1 MADGG
6 EIRMSEPSTLFA
18 GTTETVGTG
27 VLPSQALRAAI
38 NAHEIEAARPI
49 EAAQVQP
56 ASLDLRLGAKAYRVA
71 SSFLPGAKRTVA
83 ERLADLSLYEMDL
96 GRGAVLER
104 GAVYIVP
111 LEERLK
117 LKWRTSATANPKSSI
132 GRLDIFARVI
142 TDRGTRFDRVEE
154 GYVGP
159 LYVELAPRSFSI
171 EVRRGSKLTQLRLR
185 RGSPPVSARF
195 HERLQADY
203 RLIGNAE
210 PFDPS
215 KDGVPFTVDVKGAGD
230 GTVIGYRAR
239 RYAGLVDV
247 DKVGVYD
254 PRDFWEPVHARAG
267 QGVLLEPEHFYI
279 LASKESVVVPA
290 HVAAEM
296 VAYDTTMGE
305 FRVHYAGFFDPGFGC
320 DETGGA
326 GTRAVLEVRSHEVP
340 FLIEDGQVVGR
351 LAYERLAAPP
361 DTLYGQGVG
370 SYQKQ
375 GLQLA
380 KHFRPWPPG

>member
-1 MADGG
+1 
-6 EIRMSEPSTLFA
+6 MSEPETATAGLFS
-18 GTTETVGTG
+18 GTAEPVGTG

-38 NAHEIEAARPI
+38 QAHEIEATRPI
-49 EAAQVQP
+49 ETAQVQP
-56 ASLDLRLGAKAYRVA
+56 ASLDLRLGRVAYRVA

-83 ERLADLSLYEMDL
+83 ERLQDLSLYEMKLD
-96 GRGAVLER
+96 GGAVLER

-132 GRLDIFARVI
+132 GRLDVFARVI
-142 TDRGTRFDRVEE
+142 TDRGTRFDRIED
-154 GYVGP
+154 GYAGP

-195 HERLQADY
+195 HKQLQADY
-203 RLIGNAE
+203 GLIGSDEAI
-210 PFDPS
+210 DPN
-215 KDGVPFTVDVKGAGD
+215 KEGVPFTVDVKGTGD
-230 GTVIGYRAR
+230 GSIIGYRAKR
-239 RYAGLVDV
+239 HAGLIDV
-247 DKVGVYD
+247 DRVGSYD
-254 PRDFWEPVHARAG
+254 PRDFWEPVHAREG

-279 LASKESVVVPA
+279 LASRESVVVPP

-296 VAYDTTMGE
+296 VAYDTTVGE

-340 FLIEDGQVVGR
+340 FLIEDGQIVGR
-351 LAYERLAAPP
+351 LTYERLAAAP
-361 DTLYGQGVG
+361 DMLYGQQVG

-380 KHFRPWPPG
+380 KHFRPWPASG

>member
-1 MADGG
+1 
-6 EIRMSEPSTLFA
+6 MSEPEPAPTALFA
-18 GTTETVGTG
+18 DAAEPAGTG

-38 NAHEIEAARPI
+38 KAHEIAAARPI

-56 ASLDLRLGAKAYRVA
+56 ASLDLRLGPVAYRVA
-71 SSFLPGAKRTVA
+71 ASFLPGPRRTVA
-83 ERLADLSLYEMDL
+83 ERLADLSLYEMALDD
-96 GRGAVLER
+96 GAVLER

-111 LEERLK
+111 LEERLR

-132 GRLDIFARVI
+132 GRLDVFARVI
-142 TDRGTRFDRVEE
+142 TDRGTRFDRIEE
-154 GYVGP
+154 GYEGP

-195 HERLQADY
+195 HKQLQADY
-203 RLIGNAE
+203 GLIGSDE
-210 PFDPS
+210 TVDPS
-215 KDGVPFTVDVKGAGD
+215 KEGMPFTVDVKGIGD
-230 GTVIGYRAR
+230 GAVIGYRAKR
-239 RYAGLVDV
+239 HAGLVDV
-247 DKVGVYD
+247 DHIRAYD
-254 PRDFWEPVHARAG
+254 PRDFWEPVHSRAG

-279 LASKESVVVPA
+279 LASRESVVVPP

-296 VAYDTTMGE
+296 VAYDTTVGE

-340 FLIEDGQVVGR
+340 FLIEDGQIVGR
-351 LAYERLAAPP
+351 LTYERLAAPP

-380 KHFRPWPPG
+380 KHFLPWPTG

>member
-1 MADGG
+1 
-6 EIRMSEPSTLFA
+6 MSEPERNSLF
-18 GTTETVGTG
+18 TEAAEAPGTG

-38 NAHEIEAARPI
+38 QAHEIEAARPI
-49 EAAQVQP
+49 EAVQIQP

-96 GRGAVLER
+96 GDGAVLER

-111 LEERLK
+111 LEERLR

-142 TDRGTRFDRVEE
+142 TDRGTRFDRIEE
-154 GYVGP
+154 GYAGP

-195 HERLQADY
+195 HKQLQADFG
-203 RLIGNAE
+203 LIGTDEAV
-210 PFDPS
+210 DPD
-215 KDGVPFTVDVKGAGD
+215 KAGVPFTVDVKGAGD
-230 GTVIGYRAR
+230 GSVIGYRAKR
-239 RYAGLVDV
+239 HAGLVDV

-279 LASKESVVVPA
+279 LASKESVVVPP

-296 VAYDTTMGE
+296 VAYDTTVGE

-340 FLIEDGQVVGR
+340 FLIEDGQIVGR
-351 LAYERLAAPP
+351 LTYERLAAPP

-380 KHFRPWPPG
+380 KHFKPWPG

>member
-1 MADGG
+1 MT
-6 EIRMSEPSTLFA
+6 EPQAEPKTLFA
-18 GTTETVGTG
+18 DAASATTG

-38 NAHEIEAARPI
+38 AAHEIEALLPI
-49 EAAQVQP
+49 EPGQVQP
-56 ASLDLRLGAKAYRVA
+56 ASLDLRLGAKAYRVM
-71 SSFLPGAKRTVA
+71 SSFLPGASRTVA
-83 ERLADLSLYEMDL
+83 ERLADLALYEADL
-96 GRGAVLER
+96 SRGAVLER

-111 LEERLK
+111 LEERLR
-117 LKWRTSATANPKSSI
+117 LKWRSSATANPKSSI
-132 GRLDIFARVI
+132 GRLDIFARLI
-142 TDRGTRFDRVEE
+142 TDKGTRFDRIEE
-154 GYVGP
+154 GYEGP

-171 EVRRGSKLTQLRLR
+171 EVRRGSRLVQLRLR
-185 RGSPPVSARF
+185 RGSPPVSASF
-195 HERLQADY
+195 HKKLQADFG
-203 RLIGNAE
+203 LIGGTGAV
-210 PFDPS
+210 DPD
-215 KDGVPFTVDVKGAGD
+215 KEGVPFTVDVRGAGP
-230 GTVIGYRAR
+230 GAVIGYRAKR
-239 RYAGLVDV
+239 HAGLVDV
-247 DKVGVYD
+247 DRIAAYD
-254 PRDFWEPVHARAG
+254 PADYWEPVQARAN

-279 LASKESVVVPA
+279 LASKESVVVPP

-296 VAYDTTMGE
+296 VAYDTTVGE

-351 LAYERLAAPP
+351 LTYERLAAPP

-380 KHFRPWPPG
+380 KHFKPWPAG

>member
-1 MADGG
+1 MT
-6 EIRMSEPSTLFA
+6 EPSTLFA
-18 GTTETVGTG
+18 EAAEAAGTG

-38 NAHEIEAARPI
+38 NAHEIEAARAI

-83 ERLADLSLYEMDL
+83 ERLADLSLYVMDL
-96 GRGAVLER
+96 GQGAVLER

-142 TDRGTRFDRVEE
+142 TDRGTRFDRIEE
-154 GYVGP
+154 GYEGP
-159 LYVELAPRSFSI
+159 LYVEIAPRSFSI

-195 HERLQADY
+195 HKQLQADFG
-203 RLIGNAE
+203 LIGSTE
-210 PFDPS
+210 SVDSS
-215 KDGVPFTVDVKGAGD
+215 KEGLPFTVDVKGGGD
-230 GTVIGYRAR
+230 GAVIGYRAR

-247 DKVGVYD
+247 DAVGRYE

-279 LASKESVVVPA
+279 LASKESVVVPP

-296 VAYDTTMGE
+296 IAYDTTVGE

-320 DETGGA
+320 AETGGT

-340 FLIEDGQVVGR
+340 FLIEDGQIVGR
-351 LAYERLAAPP
+351 LAYERLAAAP

-370 SYQKQ
+370 SYQRQ

-380 KHFRPWPPG
+380 KHFRPWDRN